1 MPLRSCCAAV
11 IAMAFSGSVALAQ
24 CVPPPLLDLT
34 HHHAIDATRPATV
47 WEKAAGAHADASRIS
62 LLATADSGQST
73 WTTVRD
79 FFFLEAGTAALSSFG
94 HWSPKP
100 ESAAESIGG
109 VLIFLGF
116 VDYMFLTENPCA
128 STTAPVL
135 QLIPA
140 ALVFVGSYDVFLG
153 YNRHPTNDEL
163 FRTNEIALNFVSIA
177 SWALYRRVGS
187 SRHPCT
193 GSR

>member
-1 MPLRSCCAAV
+1 MALRSCCAAV
-11 IAMAFSGSVALAQ
+11 IATLFSGSVALAQ
-24 CVPPPLLDLT
+24 RVTPPVLDLT
-34 HHHAIDATRPATV
+34 RHHANDAVGPANV
-47 WEKAAGAHADASRIS
+47 WEKAAGPHAEASGTS
-62 LLATADSGQST
+62 LLATADSGPST

-79 FFFLEAGTAALSSFG
+79 FFFLEAGIAALSSFG
-94 HWSPKP
+94 YWSPKP

-128 STTAPVL
+128 STTAPSL
-135 QLIPA
+135 QLIAA
-140 ALVFVGSYDVFLG
+140 ALVLVGGYDVFLG

-163 FRTNEIALNFVSIA
+163 FRTNEIALNLVSIA
-177 SWALYRRVGS
+177 SWGLYRRVGS